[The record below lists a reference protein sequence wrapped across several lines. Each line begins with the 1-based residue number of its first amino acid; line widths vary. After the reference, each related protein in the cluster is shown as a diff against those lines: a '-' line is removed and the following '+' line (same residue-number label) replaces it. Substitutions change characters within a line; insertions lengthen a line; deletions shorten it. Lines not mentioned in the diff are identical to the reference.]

1 MTMEFKFNSNIFK
14 NSPEDQQRLY
24 GDKYDPNKNY
34 PVFTGT
40 ASIPKKEL
48 AGLVEYLHWALRTEL
63 KADSYLDD
71 VVVPVKISGWQKES
85 KSGKKFLSLAYSPDY
100 KTMMAARDAK
110 EAAELVDT
118 QEIMQHQQNLDKA
131 AVSLAQG
138 TAGSV
143 VKPDQ
148 EDIF

>member
-1 MTMEFKFNSNIFK
+1 MEFKFNSNIFK
-14 NSPEDQQRLY
+14 NSTDDQKRLY

-48 AGLVEYLHWALRTEL
+48 AALVEYLHWALRTEL
-63 KADSYLDD
+63 KTDSYLDD

-85 KSGKKFLSLAYSPDY
+85 KTGKKFLSLAYSPDY
-100 KTMMAARDAK
+100 KTMMAAREAK
-110 EAAELVDT
+110 ESAEIPAGTVSVDASAA
-118 QEIMQHQQNLDKA
+118 N
-131 AVSLAQG
+131 LAQA
-138 TAGSV
+138 TEGSV
-143 VKPDQ
+143 VIKADP

>member
-1 MTMEFKFNSNIFK
+1 MEFKFNSNIFK

-63 KADSYLDD
+63 KTDSYLDD

-100 KTMMAARDAK
+100 KTMMAAREAK
-110 EAAELVDT
+110 ESSEIAE
-118 QEIMQHQQNLDKA
+118 HQGSIDKA
-131 AVSLAQG
+131 AASLAQG
-138 TAGSV
+138 TAGTV

>member
-1 MTMEFKFNSNIFK
+1 MEFKFNSNIFK

-48 AGLVEYLHWALRTEL
+48 AALVEYLHWALRTEL
-63 KADSYLDD
+63 KTDSYLDD

-100 KTMMAARDAK
+100 KTMLAAREAK
-110 EAAELVDT
+110 EAAELADT
-118 QEIMQHQQNLDKA
+118 HEIALHQESLDKA
-131 AVSLAQG
+131 AASLAQG
-138 TAGSV
+138 TAGTV
-143 VKPDQ
+143 VIKADQ

>member
-1 MTMEFKFNSNIFK
+1 MEFKFNSNIFK

-48 AGLVEYLHWALRTEL
+48 TALVEYLHWALHTEL
-63 KADSYLDD
+63 KTDSYLDD
-71 VVVPVKISGWQKES
+71 VVIPVKISGWQKES
-85 KSGKKFLSLAYSPDY
+85 KSGKKFLSLAYAPDY
-100 KTMMAARDAK
+100 KTLMAAREAK
-110 EAAELVDT
+110 EASEL
-118 QEIMQHQQNLDKA
+118 A
-131 AVSLAQG
+131 APAPTVQDAAASLAKSTDG
-138 TAGSV
+138 AV
-143 VKPDQ
+143 VQTQQ

>member
-1 MTMEFKFNSNIFK
+1 MEFKFNSNIFK
-14 NSPEDQQRLY
+14 NSPEDQKRLY

-48 AGLVEYLHWALRTEL
+48 AALVEYLHWALRTEL
-63 KADSYLDD
+63 KTDSYLDD

-85 KSGKKFLSLAYSPDY
+85 KTGKKFLSLAYSPDY
-100 KTMMAARDAK
+100 KTMMAAREAK
-110 EAAELVDT
+110 EASEL
-118 QEIMQHQQNLDKA
+118 A
-131 AVSLAQG
+131 APTPTVQDAAASLAKG
-138 TAGSV
+138 TAGTV
-143 VKPDQ
+143 VTPDQ

>member
-1 MTMEFKFNSNIFK
+1 MEFKFNSNIFK

-63 KADSYLDD
+63 KTDSYLDD

-100 KTMMAARDAK
+100 KTMLAAREAK
-110 EAAELVDT
+110 EAAELTDA
-118 QEIMQHQQNLDKA
+118 QEIIQHQQNLDKA
-131 AVSLAQG
+131 AASLASG

>member
-1 MTMEFKFNSNIFK
+1 MEFKFSSNIFK

-40 ASIPKKEL
+40 ASIPKSQL
-48 AGLVEYLHWALRTEL
+48 QALVEYLHWALRTDL
-63 KADSYLDD
+63 KVDSYLDD

-85 KSGKKFLSLAYSPDY
+85 KNGKKFLSLSYSPDY
-100 KTMMAARDAK
+100 KTMIAARDAK
-110 EAAELVDT
+110 EAAELADT
-118 QEIMQHQQNLDKA
+118 QEIMQHQQSLDEA
-131 AVSLAQG
+131 AASLAQG
-138 TAGSV
+138 TAGTV

>member
-1 MTMEFKFNSNIFK
+1 MEFKFNSNIFK

-40 ASIPKKEL
+40 ASIPKKQL
-48 AGLVEYLHWALRTEL
+48 AALVEYLHWALRTEL
-63 KADSYLDD
+63 KTDSYLDD

-85 KSGKKFLSLAYSPDY
+85 KSGKKFLSLAYSPDH
-100 KTMMAARDAK
+100 KTMIAARDAK
-110 EAAELVDT
+110 EAAELADT
-118 QEIMQHQQNLDKA
+118 QEIMQHQQSLDKA
-131 AVSLAQG
+131 AASLAQG
-138 TAGSV
+138 TAGTV